1 MVEDVIYIVTN
12 LFRVYVIF
20 RFMRAFFREAG
31 ENKKKELLAYGI
43 FFVANT
49 TLYLWLHLAWVNMTC
64 NLVGMAIISMLY
76 TRNIKMNVFVST
88 IIPMI
93 GIGCDFVSA
102 IPISNYKEGEM
113 MKNPILFIIVD
124 LVFLI
129 CELITEK
136 IICVQIKKD
145 ELQNFPLIL
154 VPLCSIAIIWFMIYF
169 EINLSMEI
177 VVVSV
182 GLLLIN
188 FLILYLYN
196 ILIGTLIQQY
206 DNKLLKQQVQ
216 MYENQLNVIIQTENQ
231 VKSFQHDMK
240 HHMNEIK
247 LMAMQYKDTN
257 IQKYIDCM
265 AQYIQNPEEIVS
277 SGNME
282 IDSLLNYMLRK
293 AKEVLDKVNVEIKI
307 PREMKGMFDINII
320 LANLLENAIEAASTT
335 TEKLLN
341 VNLSVSK
348 GLLKIRIEN
357 SYKSTIFEETKGLQT
372 TKKDKKNHGIGLKN
386 VQQIVDKHNGT
397 MEIKTESLFCIT
409 IILYMSEFE

>member
-20 RFMRAFFREAG
+20 RFMRAFFGEAG

-64 NLVGMAIISMLY
+64 NLVGMAMLSMLY

-88 IIPMI
+88 IISVI
-93 GIGCDFVSA
+93 VVGCDVCSTILVSGY
-102 IPISNYKEGEM
+102 NEGEKI
-113 MKNPILFIIVD
+113 KNPFTFIMID
-124 LVFLI
+124 FLI
-129 CELITEK
+129 LISELIVEK
-136 IICVQIKKD
+136 IVFFKIKKTKI
-145 ELQNFPLIL
+145 QNFPLIL
-154 VPLCSIAIIWFMIYF
+154 VPLCSLVITFFMVYPQRK
-169 EINLSMEI
+169 LGMELI
-177 VVVSV
+177 VVSL

-188 FLILYLYN
+188 FLVLHLYN

-247 LMAMQYKDTN
+247 LMAMQHKDTS

-307 PREMKGMFDINII
+307 PREVKGMFDINII